1 VVLRGLLNDAPRI
14 ISTKRME
21 GIFRHGD
28 VTYVVECL
36 VTTEKPSGNNHQHH
50 VEIQKLL
57 SRHDHVF
64 GKIPPGRPPDRG
76 FKHTIE
82 LEEGAK
88 PVITTPYRNPKK
100 LKDEIKNSIKEML
113 EMGHIRSI
121 TSPFASS
128 VVLVKKKDGTCWK
141 Y

>member
-1 VVLRGLLNDAPRI
+1 MKDAPRI
-14 ISTKRME
+14 ISAKRME

-76 FKHTIE
+76 FEHTIE
-82 LEEGAK
+82 LEEGHK
-88 PVITTPYRNPKK
+88 LVITNPYRHLNKF
-100 LKDEIKNSIKEML
+100 KDEIKNSIK
-113 EMGHIRSI
+113 
-121 TSPFASS
+121 
-128 VVLVKKKDGTCWK
+128 
-141 Y
+141 

>member
-1 VVLRGLLNDAPRI
+1 MLKDAPRI
-14 ISTKRME
+14 ISAKRME
-21 GIFRHGD
+21 GIFRYGD
-28 VTYVVECL
+28 VTYVVDFL

-64 GKIPPGRPPDRG
+64 GKIPPGRPPNRG

-88 PVITTPYRNPKK
+88 LVITMPYRNPKK

-113 EMGHIRSI
+113 KMGNIRSI
-121 TSPFASS
+121 TSPFYSS

-141 Y
+141 H